1 MTVPQETVKA
11 ADATFGALNTRD
23 LDVLIA
29 KITAG
34 WRTAAAAHPLCCPLW
49 EDARELLEDLHAAWF
64 AAFYRENPGR
74 AVPGAGT

>member
-11 ADATFGALNTRD
+11 PEAAFDALNTRD

-29 KITAG
+29 KVNAG
-34 WRTAAAAHPLCCPLW
+34 WRATAAAHPLCCPLW
-49 EDARELLEDLHAAWF
+49 EDGRDLLKVLHVAWF

-74 AVPGAGT
+74 AGASS